1 MMSLVEYQQRYDAQ
15 TVRQRV
21 EAAGVVGAGG
31 AGFPT
36 HVKLNANAEIYLV
49 NGAECEP
56 LLAVDQQLAVTQAE
70 LLVKGLIFGMIAT
83 GAKEGIIALKA
94 KYQAA
99 IERIEPLLPANIR
112 IHILPDVYPAGD
124 EVITIW
130 LATGRRVPPAAIPL
144 SIGVVV
150 SNVQSMI
157 NVARAVEE
165 QTPVTERTLTVN
177 GAVNRPMTL
186 TLPIGASLREVLA
199 LAGGATVANPAYI
212 NGGPMMGQ
220 LIEDIDSPVT
230 KTTGGLLV
238 FPSDHILIQ
247 RRRQT
252 ERQIINM
259 AKTVCEQCCLCTE
272 LCPRHIIGHEL
283 SPHLLVRAI
292 SYQQVAKPSILT
304 SALTCSECSVCESY
318 ACPVGISPMRIN
330 KLLKGQLRAQNAR
343 YEGPL
348 YQQDPMAEQRMVPT
362 KRLISR
368 LAISDYYQRS
378 HAPMTETDWRPQE
391 VRIALRQHIG
401 APASSLVNIGDNVE
415 RGQLIADINRAD
427 KQLGAAIHA
436 SITGK
441 VTSIDDRYIT
451 LCRQ

>member
-1 MMSLVEYQQRYDAQ
+1 MSLIEDKYHYDAQ
-15 TVRQRV
+15 TIRQRV

-36 HVKLNANAEIYLV
+36 HVKLNANAEIYLI

-56 LLAVDQQLAVTQAE
+56 LLAVDQQLAVNKAE
-70 LLVKGLIFGMIAT
+70 LLVKGLLYGMIAT

-94 KYQAA
+94 KYALA
-99 IERIEPLLPANIR
+99 IERLQPLLPDNIR

-130 LATGRRVPPAAIPL
+130 LATGRRVPPAAIPI

-150 SNVQSMI
+150 SNIQSMI
-157 NVARAVEE
+157 NIALAVE
-165 QTPVTERTLTVN
+165 QQSPVTERTLTIN
-177 GAVNRPMTL
+177 GAVKNPITV
-186 TLPIGASLREVLA
+186 TLPIGTSLREALA
-199 LAGGATVANPAYI
+199 LAGGTTVSNPGYI
-212 NGGPMMGQ
+212 NGGPMMGL
-220 LIEDIDSPVT
+220 LIDDIDSPVT

-238 FPSDHILIQ
+238 FPEDHILIQ
-247 RRRQT
+247 RRRQSEQT
-252 ERQIINM
+252 ILNM
-259 AKTVCEQCCLCTE
+259 ARTVCEQCRLCTE

-283 SPHLLVRAI
+283 SPHLLVRAVN
-292 SYQQVAKPSILT
+292 YQQVAKPSILL

-330 KLLKGQLRAQNAR
+330 KQLKAQLRAENAR

-348 YQQDPMAEQRMVPT
+348 YEQDPMAEYRLVPT

-368 LAISDYYQRS
+368 LDIMSYYLQS
-378 HAPMTETDWRPQE
+378 KAPMLETTWQPER

-401 APASSLVNIGDNVE
+401 VPTTPLVNVGDNVMH
-415 RGQLIADINRAD
+415 GQLIADINWAE
-427 KQLGAAIHA
+427 KQLGSPIHA
-436 SITGK
+436 SIQGK
-441 VTSIDDRYIT
+441 VTAIDDRYIT
-451 LCRQ
+451 LCR